1 MGYLRNTM
9 SILPSAAFAF
19 SCSWL
24 ALLLSPAGDP
34 HADPADAAPG
44 AAPQPD
50 PPPPPAPPPP
60 PPGPEPEGGGPHP
73 EVPLDMVSA
82 MPPRR
87 PASAP
92 PGTWPQPRPR
102 PRRSVRRREGE
113 EEEEAII
120 GRGAMLE
127 VFERGEMTR
136 GVEVLLVLMLED
148 IFVLE
153 VAMRRLA
160 WDCKEPRS
168 ISYAMCCDRGQK
180 SRELLAYPLA
190 AVPHF
195 LAVVHAGRGSRCNF
209 RQRRRRRR
217 RRR

>member
-1 MGYLRNTM
+1 M

-34 HADPADAAPG
+34 HADPAEGAPG
-44 AAPQPD
+44 AAPQPE
-50 PPPPPAPPPP
+50 PPPPAPAPPPP
-60 PPGPEPEGGGPHP
+60 PPGPEPEGGGPQP

-87 PASAP
+87 PSMP

-102 PRRSVRRREGE
+102 PRRSVRRREGGE

-120 GRGAMLE
+120 GRAMFE
-127 VFERGEMTR
+127 VIERGEMTR
-136 GVEVLLVLMLED
+136 VELEVFGLLLVLMLED

-153 VAMRRLA
+153 VAMRQLA
-160 WDCKEPRS
+160 WD
-168 ISYAMCCDRGQK
+168 
-180 SRELLAYPLA
+180 
-190 AVPHF
+190 
-195 LAVVHAGRGSRCNF
+195 
-209 RQRRRRRR
+209 
-217 RRR
+217 

>member
-1 MGYLRNTM
+1 MILDLLTLTICEI
-9 SILPSAAFAF
+9 SLPSAAFAF

-34 HADPADAAPG
+34 HAEPADAAPG

-50 PPPPPAPPPP
+50 PPPPPAA
-60 PPGPEPEGGGPHP
+60 PPGPDPEGGGPQP

-87 PASAP
+87 PRPAA
-92 PGTWPQPRPR
+92 WPQPRPR
-102 PRRSVRRREGE
+102 PRRSVRRREVV

-120 GRGAMLE
+120 GRAIIE
-127 VFERGEMTR
+127 VVERGEMTR
-136 GVEVLLVLMLED
+136 VEVLLVLMLED

-160 WDCKEPRS
+160 WDCNESPF
-168 ISYAMCCDRGQK
+168 ITQC
-180 SRELLAYPLA
+180 
-190 AVPHF
+190 
-195 LAVVHAGRGSRCNF
+195 
-209 RQRRRRRR
+209 
-217 RRR
+217 